1 MPITRRPVAFALPL
15 LLAIAGAGAETTQE
29 PPDRIIAEARSDC
42 ASLDGEFSLLGEAVV
57 EIDLTGDNKPET
69 LLDASRFSCSTS
81 ASLFC
86 GTGGCSISVLVDG
99 QTYQWLSRG
108 WKVVEWEPHIV
119 LLLDRHG
126 SDCGGN
132 NMRSCVEA
140 LTWTEGGFSTVRKQ
154 Q

>member
-15 LLAIAGAGAETTQE
+15 LLAISGAGAETTQE
-29 PPDRIIAEARSDC
+29 PLDRIIAEARSDC

-57 EIDLTGDNKPET
+57 EIDLTGDNEPET